1 MEFME
6 IVDDMPEPAG
16 TAGTAGTAVSSMDP
30 LADLLN
36 KCKGKPIPCASIDDL
51 KGAPTR
57 MYTLDGPKL
66 QSDIKALG
74 GVYWVSKEALLKPA
88 VKAAAAAN
96 GLPAKAGKAA
106 KKAAAGALQP
116 FAEPLVL
123 EPQAAP
129 GQWAPK
135 IRCFYD
141 HPTRDDVIGVPRFW
155 GLSVFGAPEKDIR
168 VQGLPLSYMPKISL
182 RDLQVRAVDQTLQ
195 SLEVYGGA
203 SVIADCGFGKTRLA
217 MGLASALGR
226 KTLILCNREVLMLQW
241 AAVVKD
247 LTTWSIS
254 WLQGADS
261 ITKASVKVG
270 TGPDAPRFP
279 GASVPADVCI
289 GSIDTLLEGNVPREI
304 LETFGTV
311 IVDEAHHLAAATLVH
326 ALPLVPARYVVGLS
340 ATPDRRDGLEHALYW
355 LAGPASFVYKRL
367 PSITGIHGAV
377 AVHKVVPA
385 GTANREKM
393 YANGQLAFAEMTT
406 ALSEDPR
413 RNKYILDAIVDSLAG
428 AFGAPRRKIIVVSAL
443 VGHCVALRD
452 AMAARSATAAA
463 PEAPLRM
470 ALMAGP
476 NVETVAAKDPS
487 TQVVFATYAML
498 EEGYDDPVLDTLILA
513 TPRSRVQQTV
523 GRIERSHEGKLR
535 PLVIDIAD
543 GFSIYPSMWFK
554 RAHFYK
560 SRGFTIE
567 TKA

>member
-1 MEFME
+1 MDSME
-6 IVDDMPEPAG
+6 IVDDMPPVVGSVDSADALDG
-16 TAGTAGTAVSSMDP
+16 ALS
-30 LADLLN
+30 DLLN
-36 KCKGKPIPCASIDDL
+36 KCKGYPVACGSL
-51 KGAPTR
+51 KELQEAPRR
-57 MYTLDGPKL
+57 MYTLEGPKL
-66 QSDIKALG
+66 ASELKALG
-74 GVYWVSKEALLKPA
+74 GVYWVSKCALLKPA
-88 VKAAAAAN
+88 AAAN
-96 GLPAKAGKAA
+96 G

-116 FAEPLVL
+116 FAEPLIL
-123 EPQAAP
+123 EPQTAP

-155 GLSVFGAPEKDIR
+155 GLSVFGPPTKDIR
-168 VQGLPLSYMPKISL
+168 TLGVPMSYTPHISL
-182 RDLQVRAVDQTLQ
+182 RDLQVRAVDQTLATLQ
-195 SLEVYGGA
+195 TYGGA

-217 MGLASALGR
+217 MALASALGR
-226 KTLILCNREVLMLQW
+226 KALILCNREVLMLQW
-241 AAVVKD
+241 AEVVRS
-247 LTTWSIS
+247 LTTWRVS
-254 WLQGADS
+254 WLQGSDS
-261 ITKASVKVG
+261 IAKETVKVG
-270 TGPDAPRFP
+270 TGPEAPRFP

-289 GSIDTLLEGNVPREI
+289 GSIDTLLEGQVPKSI
-304 LETFGTV
+304 LETFGLV

-377 AVHKVVPA
+377 MVHKVTPQ
-385 GTANREKM
+385 GCANREKM

-413 RNKYILDAIVDSLAG
+413 RNKYILDAIVDSLAAG
-428 AFGAPRRKIIVVSAL
+428 RKKIIVVSAL
-443 VGHCVALRD
+443 VAHCQALQE
-452 AMAARSATAAA
+452 AMAARLAGSTA
-463 PEAPLRM
+463 LRM
-470 ALMAGP
+470 ALMAGQ
-476 NVETVAAKDPS
+476 TVQSALAKDPT

-498 EEGYDDPVLDTLILA
+498 EEGYDDPVLDTLVLA

-543 GFSIYPSMWFK
+543 PFSIYPSMWFK

-567 TKA
+567 QR

>member
-1 MEFME
+1 MESME
-6 IVDDMPEPAG
+6 IVDDMPAVVGSVGPPGGVGPADG
-16 TAGTAGTAVSSMDP
+16 SSEGLDRA

-36 KCKGKPIPCASIDDL
+36 KCKGYPIACATLKDL
-51 KGAPTR
+51 MEAPTR
-57 MYTLDGPKL
+57 MYTLEGPKL
-66 QSDIKALG
+66 PSDVKALG
-74 GVYWVSKEALLKPA
+74 GVYWVSKSALLKPA
-88 VKAAAAAN
+88 AAAT
-96 GLPAKAGKAA
+96 AG
-106 KKAAAGALQP
+106 KKAAAGALQK
-116 FAEPLVL
+116 FAEPLIL
-123 EPQAAP
+123 EPVAAP

-155 GLSVFGAPEKDIR
+155 GLSVFGSPTKDIR
-168 VQGLPLSYMPKISL
+168 TLGVPMSYAPKISL
-182 RDLQVRAVDQTLQ
+182 RDLQVRAVDQTLAT
-195 SLEVYGGA
+195 LATYGGA

-217 MGLASALGR
+217 MALASALGR

-241 AAVVKD
+241 AEVVRS
-247 LTTWSIS
+247 LTTWRIS
-254 WLQGADS
+254 WLQGSDS
-261 ITKASVKVG
+261 ITKESVKVG
-270 TGPDAPRFP
+270 TGSEAPRFP

-289 GSIDTLLEGNVPREI
+289 GSIDTLLEGQVPKSI
-304 LETFGTV
+304 LDSFGLV

-377 AVHKVVPA
+377 EVQKVVPV
-385 GTANREKM
+385 GTANREKI

-413 RNKYILDAIVDSLAG
+413 RNKYILDSIVDSLAAG
-428 AFGAPRRKIIVVSAL
+428 RRKIIVVSAL
-443 VGHCVALRD
+443 VAHCQALQE
-452 AMAARSATAAA
+452 AMSVRSTAGAASG
-463 PEAPLRM
+463 PLTM
-470 ALMAGP
+470 AIMAGQ
-476 NVETVAAKDPS
+476 TVQSGLAKDP
-487 TQVVFATYAML
+487 TTRVVFATYAML

-543 GFSIYPSMWFK
+543 AFSIYPSMWFK

-567 TKA
+567 QR